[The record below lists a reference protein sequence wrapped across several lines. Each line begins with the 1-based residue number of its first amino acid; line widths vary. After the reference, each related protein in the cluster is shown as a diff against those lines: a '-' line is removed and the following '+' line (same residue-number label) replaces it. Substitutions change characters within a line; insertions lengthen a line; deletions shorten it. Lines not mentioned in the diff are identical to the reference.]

1 MDAAV
6 RQLIESAV
14 KHLGPERCQSALAA
28 FTDPS
33 PNGWEGCVLARAYG
47 ARRAL
52 LLNVECLH
60 LEPGITATATLLG
73 LPNAEVSAIQQTFD
87 NGWLARRKS
96 EALVSPEE
104 ALEAFEAMW
113 QAFEAEAAKCSMLTV
128 APA

>member
-47 ARRAL
+47 SRRAL
-52 LLNVECLH
+52 ILDAGLQH
-60 LEPGITATATLLG
+60 LEPGICSATLLLG
-73 LPNAEVSAIQQTFD
+73 LPRAEVSAIQQTFD
-87 NGWLARRKS
+87 NGYGARGNDFGWNGTPR
-96 EALVSPEE
+96 EE
-104 ALEAFEAMW
+104 ALEAFAVLR
-113 QAFEAEAAKCSMLTV
+113 QALEAEAAKCAPCVTV
-128 APA
+128 